1 MEDPDA
7 MTDEAIIRIR
17 AFCTEAL
24 SHLGLSVAEAD
35 GHLDVEVPPNALDL
49 FDGRPSL
56 RLAFRPEDVDDGVE
70 LVVPGSYVLE
80 RILAAVRTRGGL
92 GAIRLEPAAQAS
104 PSPGLTLANA
114 EARLANSQTLTRAV
128 LLTSFRVSLVT
139 DEDEDRLF
147 GAAIDLA
154 TGEKCEIDPRIV
166 LDHAGQKCPIPA
178 EATGNL
184 ESAFRAAQSAAMD
197 FAREWADSM
206 QQKIDARLAQ
216 ETVRL
221 NGYYRDML
229 TDAMGGDKNLDA
241 RKIQKR
247 RDKAD
252 AAYDDLNRSYEI
264 AQELL
269 QNHDPTRLFREKL
282 RPLKEQE
289 RRLIWGLSSS
299 YPDLAAC
306 KREISVLEKA
316 GEIVRRYLDSLSGE
330 RLDLQGERQTRLAD
344 LRKRAAKWEASS
356 TNPDALAH
364 IEDLSKQLDSEKAQ
378 RIAELEEKFRLK
390 VAVHPVSAAII
401 EYPQARYEYAAITGP
416 LSIAFTSTM
425 DLVSGEVKGPECH
438 SCQGQMPTGYACAC
452 GHLACETCHRTCVGC
467 GKDLCSS
474 CVTVTCQTCES
485 PVCQDCVRV
494 CSVCG
499 LTGCKRDVT
508 DCPCCGKPIC
518 QAHGQTCAICGERVC
533 RVCRNE
539 KGYCRTCEGLFVS
552 LDSGDAVRQILASND
567 IMCSGGTWMIG
578 ESRDGFVLVRR
589 GLRLHAYVAYKS
601 TGRVRVDRKLGFLES
616 LRAKRLLR

>member
-1 MEDPDA
+1 MAQEATTRLRMFCVDA
-7 MTDEAIIRIR
+7 LAR
-17 AFCTEAL
+17 
-24 SHLGLSVAEAD
+24 LGLSVTELD
-35 GHLDVEVPPNALDL
+35 GHANVEIPSNALDL
-49 FDGRPSL
+49 FDGRSSL

-92 GAIRLEPAAQAS
+92 GAIRFEPAALAS

-114 EARLANSQTLTRAV
+114 EARLVNSQTTTRDL

-147 GAAIDLA
+147 STAIDLA

-178 EATGNL
+178 KAAGNL
-184 ESAFRAAQSAAMD
+184 ESAFEAAQSAAMD

-221 NGYYRDML
+221 NGYYKDML
-229 TDAMGGDKNLDA
+229 SDAVGGDKNLDA

-247 RDKAD
+247 REEAD
-252 AAYDDLNRSYEI
+252 AAHDDLNRSYEI

-269 QNHDPTRLFREKL
+269 QNRDPTRLFREKL
-282 RPLKEQE
+282 RPLREQE
-289 RRLIWGLSSS
+289 RRLIWSLNSN
-299 YPDLAAC
+299 YPNLAAC
-306 KREISVLEKA
+306 KREINVLVKA
-316 GEIVRRYLDSLSGE
+316 GEIMRSYLDSLSGE
-330 RLDLQGERQTRLAD
+330 RLDLQGERQRRLAD
-344 LRKRAAKWEASS
+344 LRRRSAKWEASS

-390 VAVHPVSAAII
+390 VVVHPVSAAIL
-401 EYPQARYEYAAITGP
+401 EYPQAQYKYAAIAGP
-416 LSIAFTSTM
+416 LSIAFISTM

-438 SCQGQMPTGYACAC
+438 SCHGQMPAGYACAC

-499 LTGCKRDVT
+499 LTGCKRDIT
-508 DCPCCGKPIC
+508 KCPCCGKPIC
-518 QAHGQTCAICGERVC
+518 QAHGHACAICGERVC
-533 RVCRNE
+533 RGCRNE
-539 KGYCRTCEGLFVS
+539 EGYCRTCEGLFVS
-552 LDSGDAVRQILASND
+552 PGSGDAIGQILASND
-567 IMCSGGTWMIG
+567 VPCPGGSWMIG

-589 GLRLHAYVAYKS
+589 GLRLHAYVTSKS